1 MSEETVLNQDTSTD
15 NIVLPS
21 DEQVK
26 EPITDTPVTQADDT
40 PQENTPGDVDK
51 PAETET
57 VTKID
62 VSAYEKEFAENGSL
76 SEASYKALEDVGIPK
91 EIVDRYIEGRTAY
104 TQNYDEQVMA
114 VAGGKSEYE
123 QLVKWASENL
133 SETEKLSYNK
143 AATSGDIELAKLATA
158 GLVSKY
164 RLAGNQVS
172 AKTFE
177 GETGGTSLSVY
188 NSMSELVVDQKDER
202 YKTDRRYRQAIED
215 KVKRSIEAGTL

>member
-26 EPITDTPVTQADDT
+26 VPITDTPVTQADDT

-143 AATSGDIELAKLATA
+143 AL
-158 GLVSKY
+158 
-164 RLAGNQVS
+164 
-172 AKTFE
+172 
-177 GETGGTSLSVY
+177 SL
-188 NSMSELVVDQKDER
+188 
-202 YKTDRRYRQAIED
+202 IH
-215 KVKRSIEAGTL
+215 I